1 MTYGEL
7 IFLFGHDMENYTTT
21 TTGHHDTNWPC
32 RAGRNSVTYHEP
44 DMAFSSDQPA
54 RHGLHVTGTLFS
66 DQPPRERGAARG
78 TRDGGGTRWDR
89 GHVSPFR
96 FFFFFYF
103 SFHLFWFFFFF
114 FFYTY
119 DIKFV
124 YVYVKFV
131 CIRMQTSY
139 TCIYTYIH
147 KVCIRDVFSSFVKF
161 LICSTCV

>member
-66 DQPPRERGAARG
+66 DQPSRAAR
-78 TRDGGGTRWDR
+78 
-89 GHVSPFR
+89 HVARETGAGRAGIGDTCPHFDFS
-96 FFFFFYF
+96 FFFYF

-139 TCIYTYIH
+139 TCIHTYIH
-147 KVCIRDVFSSFVKF
+147 KVYIRDVFSSFVKF
-161 LICSTCV
+161 LICTTCV